1 MFIGVKT
8 KILLTVLAIVLLFTF
23 FSLYY
28 FPSQQGGAL
37 LRNYRN
43 EVQNQAK
50 TIALG
55 ARIALNE
62 QNFEGIKTA
71 MDFVKGNEA
80 LRFVGLL
87 QTDTIW
93 NDDHSKFDLKDSL
106 LVGFPEIMG
115 TEALVSSDS
124 LIVMRE
130 PFRTEI
136 MNGDIILAFSTDAI
150 KYGQR
155 KIWLTALLVSSI
167 IFGIGMLLGLW
178 LSRNISH
185 PVLAL
190 RKAAKRVGE
199 GDLSP
204 VELKRTKDEIGELTL
219 AFKNMVADIKK
230 LSDLTLVQEKEK
242 QHLLA
247 TQNEALEKQVEERTM
262 ELKQSLTDLQAAQSQ
277 LIQAEKMASLG
288 ELTAGIA
295 HEIQN
300 PLNFVNNFSE
310 LNTELS
316 DELLVEINSGNTE
329 EVKELAATIKEN
341 SQKITFHGKRAD
353 AIVKSMLQHSRQ
365 ENGKKEPADINGLVD
380 EYLRLA
386 YHGMRSKD
394 KSFYA
399 KCETDLDSTIGMV
412 EMVPQDIGRVLLNII
427 NNAFLAMADK
437 KKADPDYTPVL
448 KVSTHKYSETVEIKI
463 SDNGTGIPS
472 NIVDKIFQP
481 FFTTR
486 PTGEGT
492 GLGLS
497 LSYDIITKG
506 HQGEIKLET
515 VEGEGT
521 SFVIFIPVP

>member
-1 MFIGVKT
+1 
-8 KILLTVLAIVLLFTF
+8 
-23 FSLYY
+23 
-28 FPSQQGGAL
+28 
-37 LRNYRN
+37 
-43 EVQNQAK
+43 
-50 TIALG
+50 
-55 ARIALNE
+55 
-62 QNFEGIKTA
+62 
-71 MDFVKGNEA
+71 MDFVKGNQA
-80 LRFVGLL
+80 LRFVGLI

-93 NDDHSKFDLKDSL
+93 NNDHSRFTLKDSL
-106 LVGFPEIMG
+106 LVGYPEIRDGSAM
-115 TEALVSSDS
+115 LVSSDS

-136 MNGDIILAFSTDAI
+136 MNGGIVLAFSTDAI
-150 KYGQR
+150 KHGQK

-178 LSRNISH
+178 LSRNISM

-247 TQNEALEKQVEERTM
+247 SQNEALERQVEERTM
-262 ELKQSLTDLQAAQSQ
+262 ELQRSLTDLQAAQSQ
-277 LIQAEKMASLG
+277 LVQAEKMASLG

-310 LNTELS
+310 LNVELTN
-316 DELLVEINSGNTE
+316 ELLEEANKGNTE
-329 EVKELAATIKEN
+329 EVKDLAETIRSNEE
-341 SQKITFHGKRAD
+341 KITFHGKRAD
-353 AIVKSMLQHSRQ
+353 AIVRSMLQHSRLG
-365 ENGKKEPADINGLVD
+365 NGKKEPTDINPMVD

-386 YHGMRSKD
+386 YHGMRAKD
-394 KSFYA
+394 KSFNA
-399 KCETDLDSTIGMV
+399 KCETDLDPAVGRMEV
-412 EMVPQDIGRVLLNII
+412 VPQDIGRVLLNTI
-427 NNAFLAMADK
+427 NNAFQAMAEK
-437 KKADPDYTPVL
+437 KKMKADYEPAIKL
-448 KVSTHKYSETVEIKI
+448 STKAVDKGIEIRV
-463 SDNGTGIPS
+463 SDNGTGMPEK
-472 NIVDKIFQP
+472 IVDKIFQP

-506 HQGEIKLET
+506 HQGEIKVET